1 MNTLNPA
8 YPPAIVDGYLRHIA
22 AALHD
27 NQFIASAPLSWHD
40 WYEYAV
46 MDNGL
51 TEEEI
56 HENCFVYYP
65 QDNSWGVPSK
75 EYRAIQLVCSPKFQP
90 RKATLVMEMTL
101 TNQSTYTLRYKAS
114 GYAVDE
120 NPILEHNGDTKSLR
134 EWADHLGLEMP
145 TMQARLRQF
154 VTRGETVAW
163 LLRPRYQHSKCCDE
177 QA

>member
-1 MNTLNPA
+1 MLTL
-8 YPPAIVDGYLRHIA
+8 YTGLPPAVIDGYLRHVA
-22 AALHD
+22 FNLYNVSGKPNTMSYDDWLAYALFD
-27 NQFIASAPLSWHD
+27 TELPLPKIVED
-40 WYEYAV
+40 
-46 MDNGL
+46 GL
-51 TEEEI
+51 
-56 HENCFVYYP
+56 VYYP

-90 RKATLVMEMTL
+90 RKATLAMEMTL

-145 TMQARLRQF
+145 TMQARLKQF